1 MPGIRCMRASAY
13 TCRQPHPL
21 LSSPRKALFFIH
33 PCITCALL
41 WMLWGLAPESGW
53 AHHSD
58 IKPPVNFSPDQVQA
72 LAHNPV
78 WLKLLHYKDGQDE
91 QSEVLTK
98 EFFLSQNGK
107 QDPAAELHATL
118 AAYSQPWSA
127 DDNTHARCRFP
138 ARYFWLSQHVSL
150 PEYTPQPSQCTR
162 LSKWSLPG
170 QVTSTSLF
178 LVSGYL
184 GNPASVFGHTL
195 LKFNTDSHDDQ
206 AGLFDLTVNYGALV
220 PENESTLRYIIYGI
234 GGGYQAG
241 FSDRYFY
248 TQDLV
253 YSRTEFRDIWDYQLR
268 LSDDQQQ
275 LLIFHLWEILGKK
288 FTYYFFHKNCAAR
301 LAELLELIL
310 EEPLLDNAR
319 LWYAPVEIFHHFE
332 EIDRSRQEVGKK
344 GLIQSIRFIPSVER
358 TLYYRFDQLGKDEKE
373 AVQTVIEKGTGTLQE
388 SLKQIDVEQQPA
400 VLDTLLAYFN
410 YRLVEEAPNPAEEIL
425 QSKKDLLLARLG
437 LPPRTTP
444 LEQPPELASPAK
456 GNPPLLTGLG
466 IGHNKIR
473 NSYVRLHLAPFT
485 QESVGRNSLGGDE
498 LTVLDTVVGIGE
510 EDFFVD
516 RFDLLR
522 IRKLKTNHALIHEK
536 NPWSWQ
542 LRAGMESVEE
552 DGVAEQ
558 DFFFR
563 FGAGRARK
571 FGNDITAY
579 ALLEV
584 SAHTEQP
591 HARLFPH
598 IGVLTDF
605 GRIKSRIYGG
615 ASLSYQ
621 DHLEAM
627 YGIEL
632 QYHISA
638 RSALSLLGE
647 KDTIAVEL
655 KWYW

>member
-1 MPGIRCMRASAY
+1 MPGILGIRFMNDPAY
-13 TCRQPHPL
+13 TCLPRLHL
-21 LSSPRKALFFIH
+21 LLLLCTLEVLVPELGWTARLDINASVS
-33 PCITCALL
+33 ITSKQIN
-41 WMLWGLAPESGW
+41 E
-53 AHHSD
+53 
-58 IKPPVNFSPDQVQA
+58 
-72 LAHNPV
+72 LAHDPV
-78 WLKLLHYKDGQDE
+78 WLKLLHYKDGQ
-91 QSEVLTK
+91 SEVLTK
-98 EFFLSQNGK
+98 KFFLSSDGTY
-107 QDPAAELHATL
+107 DPAAELLATL
-118 AAYSQPWSA
+118 DAYSEPWSTK
-127 DDNTHARCRFP
+127 DNNDTHARCRFP
-138 ARYFWLSQHVSL
+138 ARYFWLSSHVAL
-150 PEYTPQPSQCTR
+150 PDYSPQPPQCTR
-162 LSKWSLPG
+162 LSKWSLPD
-170 QVTSTSLF
+170 QVTSTSIF

-195 LKFNTDSHDDQ
+195 LKFNTESQDDQ
-206 AGLFDLTVNYGALV
+206 AGLFDLTVNYGAVV

-253 YSRTEFRDIWDYQLR
+253 YSRKEFRDIWDYQLR
-268 LSDDQQQ
+268 LSDQQQQ

-310 EEPLLDNAR
+310 EEQLLDNAR
-319 LWYAPVEIFHHFE
+319 CWYAPVEIFHHLE
-332 EIDRSRQEVGKK
+332 EIDQVRPEAGKDR
-344 GLIQSIRFIPSVER
+344 LIQSIRFIPSVER
-358 TLYYRFDQLGKDEKE
+358 TLYYRFNQLNEEEKQ
-373 AVQTVIEKGTGTLQE
+373 AVQAVIEKGTGSLQE
-388 SLKQIDVEQQPA
+388 SLELVDTKQQLA
-400 VLDTLLAYFN
+400 VLDTLLAYYT
-410 YRLVEEAPNPAEEIL
+410 YRLVEDAPNPAKAM
-425 QSKKDLLLARLG
+425 QQGKKDLLLARLG

-456 GNPPLLTGLG
+456 GLPPLLTGIG
-466 IGHNKIR
+466 IGYSQAR
-473 NSYVRLHLAPFT
+473 NSYLRLHLAPFT

-498 LTVLDTVVGIGE
+498 VTVLDTVVGIGE
-510 EDFFVD
+510 NGFFID

-522 IRKLKTNHALIHEK
+522 IRKLKTNQALRHEK
-536 NPWSWQ
+536 NSWSWQ
-542 LRAGMESVEE
+542 LRTGMESVAE

-563 FGAGRARK
+563 FGAGRAQK
-571 FGNDITAY
+571 FANSITAY
-579 ALLEV
+579 ALLEA

-591 HARLFPH
+591 YARLFPH

-605 GRIKSRIYGG
+605 GWFKSWFYGG

-632 QYHISA
+632 QYDMPPH
-638 RSALSLLGE
+638 SALSLQGE
-647 KDTIAVEL
+647 KDRIAVEL

>member
-1 MPGIRCMRASAY
+1 MSIP
-13 TCRQPHPL
+13 Q
-21 LSSPRKALFFIH
+21 
-33 PCITCALL
+33 
-41 WMLWGLAPESGW
+41 SGW
-53 AHHSD
+53 TARFD
-58 IKPPVNFSPDQVQA
+58 VNTPIKISQKQLQELA
-72 LAHNPV
+72 LDPV
-78 WLKLLHYKDGQDE
+78 WLKLLHHKDGQT
-91 QSEVLTK
+91 EVLTDD
-98 EFFLSQNGK
+98 FFLSPQRGQN
-107 QDPAAELHATL
+107 PEAELLATL
-118 AAYSQPWSA
+118 DAYSHPWSA
-127 DDNTHARCRFP
+127 KDNNDTHARCRFP
-138 ARYFWLSQHVSL
+138 ARYFWLSQHLSL
-150 PEYTPQPSQCTR
+150 PDYSPQPPQCTR
-162 LSKWSLPG
+162 LSKWPLPD

-195 LKFNTDSHDDQ
+195 LKFNTDSQDDQ
-206 AGLFDLTVNYGALV
+206 AGLFDLTVNYGAVV

-268 LSDDQQQ
+268 LSDQQQQ

-319 LWYAPVEIFHHFE
+319 FWYAPVEIFHHLE
-332 EIDRSRQEVGKK
+332 GIDQSRQERGKNR
-344 GLIQSIRFIPSVER
+344 LIQSIRFIPSIER
-358 TLYYRFDQLGKDEKE
+358 TLYHRFEQLKKEEKQ
-373 AVQTVIEKGTGTLQE
+373 AVQTVIEKGTKALQE
-388 SLKQIDVEQQPA
+388 SLEQVDTKQQSA
-400 VLDTLLAYFN
+400 VLDTLLAYYN
-410 YRLVEEAPNPAEEIL
+410 YRLVEDAPNPAEVI
-425 QSKKDLLLARLG
+425 QQGKKDLLLARLR
-437 LPPRTTP
+437 LPPRTVP
-444 LEQPPELASPAK
+444 LEQPPELTSPAK
-456 GNPPLLTGLG
+456 GVPPLLTGIG
-466 IGHNKIR
+466 IGHSQAR
-473 NSYVRLHLAPFT
+473 NSYLRIHLAPFT

-498 LTVLDTVVGIGE
+498 VTVLDTVVGIRENG
-510 EDFFVD
+510 FFVD

-522 IRKLKTNHALIHEK
+522 IRKLKTNHALRHEK
-536 NPWSWQ
+536 NSWSWQ
-542 LRAGMESVEE
+542 LRTGLESVEE

-563 FGAGRARK
+563 FGAGRAQK
-571 FGNDITAY
+571 FGNGITAY
-579 ALLEV
+579 ALLEA

-591 HARLFPH
+591 YARLFPH

-605 GRIKSRIYGG
+605 GWVKSRIYGG

-632 QYHISA
+632 QYDMPPY
-638 RSALSLLGE
+638 SALSLQGE
-647 KDTIAVEL
+647 KDKIAVEL